1 MQRTVLKQRL
11 CAAQNVARRSP
22 GVALRGLHSLLR
34 LTAVFALLLGSCAKD
49 PVGPG
54 GPDEGTDLALYIPAP
69 ERVETYSGATIDECR
84 IENAVV
90 LAWNKTNDEITGAEV
105 VTTVMG
111 NGTQQPTLRFRKL
124 APQSGE
130 TIVVLCNLDPTTV
143 TQAEGLVGQN
153 MAAAQS
159 TLKPRSAAGSTSAD
173 MKAPLTM
180 AGDAVWNGQ
189 NVQVRMSFQCAKI
202 SVVLDP
208 SLTQTG
214 GPLAWTTVR
223 STYLDHMPA
232 TTQWTT
238 ASTPASQNEQ
248 GALSQSGAPGYD
260 PDADPMSFPA
270 LYTYEAAQPANW
282 PANWAFNYVLLRV
295 AETESGPMQYYCL
308 TYDQTEQGK
317 ITAYRPFERGKH
329 YVFRVKDIYKR
340 GYDNIDEALDN
351 PSNAVYEIGILDD
364 WSKNWEY
371 NGQYGV
377 TADRDTA
384 YVWTAAEAQPLYRFS
399 WPQPE
404 NDPDGAPATSTV
416 TLLNAARTA
425 PVATSIVQL
434 LDKDGN
440 DIPGNTFTFN
450 NQSSLEEGYM
460 LHFKTG
466 DNATAQ
472 GMWLRVKC
480 GNIERF
486 VPVGWATL
494 TVHDVTGYQ
503 LGGSFSQRVSS
514 NVVMPD
520 GTSKELPWE
529 AGFVDK
535 KGGVGIS
542 QPDWITV
549 DKTSFPDGSGDFS
562 IAFEPMPLTKTEDPY
577 NERLNGRPIV
587 GTSTEPGQDAIPSR
601 YDLSKD
607 HNQSLL
613 TRETANCYIVSAPG
627 YYCIPYAYGNS
638 LIGECVYIENENT
651 ISYNRDPKNEDGS
664 NFTTTATRLGWFLDY
679 DNRRIHSGWIQ
690 KDLTLNDTHT
700 VAVTGTDAAHS
711 NGHPTRVGVL
721 WQDNP
726 NMISRMFF
734 TKDPDCYIC
743 FDVPKNADLK
753 TPMQGNVIFAAYD
766 HLDRIIWTWH
776 IWITDYDPEEAPAV
790 QDTYSPYNPIRDCK
804 ITNAAGQEFILQGQ
818 NLGWCSG
825 DVNVY
830 EARSAI
836 VRITQASGLTREIT
850 LEQPRVEIESSGNNP
865 FYQWGRKDPIPAAVN
880 QNGSIVNKVVYDGNG
895 VVLANA
901 FQSSSVRYT
910 IGQAIQNPN
919 SFVCNENFSNWIVA
933 ANGTVHNYCNL
944 WNARLTGSSGITFRN
959 GIPEFDAAGYRSA
972 KTIYDP
978 CPRGYRVPDPDV
990 FTGTTV
996 NGGTYTQPMGGNS
1009 QFGTVYN
1016 SPFTDNS
1023 GPRSI
1028 YGWVLYANSMSG
1040 RGAYDPSGGVYYL
1053 RAGGFRHKDDLTSN
1067 SVGHVSYYWTNMPSS
1082 TTATGDRDK
1091 AYTPTFRI
1099 ERENIPT
1106 VIMPIN
1112 STVQSK
1118 SFAYGIRCIRDNVR
1132 K

>member
-84 IENAVV
+84 IDNAVV

-105 VTTVMG
+105 VATVMG

-124 APQSGE
+124 KPQNGE

-143 TQAEGLVGQN
+143 NQAEGLVGQN

-159 TLKPRSAAGSTSAD
+159 TLKPRSAAGGTSAD

-180 AGDAVWNGQ
+180 AGEAVWNGQ

-214 GPLAWTTVR
+214 GPLAWTAVR

-248 GALSQSGAPGYD
+248 GTLSQSGTPGYD

-282 PANWAFNYVLLRV
+282 PTNRAFNYVLLRV

-340 GYDNIDEALDN
+340 GYDNIEEALDN

-384 YVWTAAEAQPLYRFS
+384 YVWTTADAQPLYRFS

-404 NDPDGAPATSTV
+404 GDPDGAPATSTV
-416 TLLNAARTA
+416 TLLKADRSA
-425 PVATSIVQL
+425 PVVTSLVQL

-440 DIPGNTFTFN
+440 DIPNNTFTFN

-466 DNATAQ
+466 NNATAQ
-472 GMWLRVKC
+472 GLWLHVKC

-503 LGGSFSQRVSS
+503 IGGSFSQRVSS

-520 GTSKELPWE
+520 GTSKELAWE

-535 KGGVGIS
+535 DGVGTS

-549 DKTSFPDGSGDFS
+549 EETSFPDGSGDFS

-577 NERLNGRPIV
+577 NERLNGRALV
-587 GTSTEPGQDAIPSR
+587 GTSTEPGEYVIGKR
-601 YDLSKD
+601 YDLSRD
-607 HNQSLL
+607 HSQDLA
-613 TRETANCYIVSAPG
+613 TRETANSYIVSAPG

-638 LIGECVYIENENT
+638 LIGSCTDIPYENT
-651 ISYNRDPKNEDGS
+651 ISYNRDPKNENGS

-690 KDLTLNDTHT
+690 KDLKDNDTHQ
-700 VAVTGTDAAHS
+700 VALTGTDPARS

-734 TKDPDCYIC
+734 ATDPDCYIC
-743 FDVPKNADLK
+743 FDVPKNTDLK
-753 TPMQGNVIFAAYD
+753 TPMQGNVVFAAYD
-766 HLDRIIWTWH
+766 HNDKIIWTWH
-776 IWITDYDPEEAPAV
+776 VWITDYDPEEAPAV
-790 QDTYSPYNPIRDCK
+790 QDTYSPYDPIRDCK

-825 DVNVY
+825 DVDVY
-830 EARSAI
+830 EGRSAI

-880 QNGSIVNKVVYDGNG
+880 QNGGIKNKTVYDGNNNE
-895 VVLANA
+895 LSNA
-901 FQSSSVRYT
+901 FQTSSARYT

-919 SFVCNENFSNWIVA
+919 SFVCGAISNWIVA
-933 ANGTVHNYCNL
+933 ANGTAQNYCNL
-944 WNARLTGSSGITFRN
+944 WNARLTSSSGSAIGADYKF
-959 GIPEFDAAGYRSA
+959 A

-990 FTGTTV
+990 FTGMTV
-996 NGGTYTQPMGGNS
+996 DGGTYTQPLGNNS
-1009 QFGTVYN
+1009 YFGTVYN

-1028 YGWVLYANSMSG
+1028 YGWVFYANPMSE

-1053 RAGGFRHKDDLTSN
+1053 RAGGHRQN
-1067 SVGHVSYYWTNMPSS
+1067 STLVPDAVGRVSYYWTCMPGS
-1082 TTATGDRDK
+1082 TSASGQQDK
-1091 AYTPTFRI
+1091 AYTPTLRI
-1099 ERENIPT
+1099 DNGSIATT
-1106 VIMPIN
+1106 VMPVN
-1112 STVQSK
+1112 ATAQSK
-1118 SFAYGIRCIRDNVR
+1118 TFGYAIRCIRDNVR

>member
-11 CAAQNVARRSP
+11 CAAQDVARRSP
-22 GVALRGLHSLLR
+22 GVALRGLHSLLC

-90 LAWNKTNDEITGAEV
+90 LAWNRTNDEITGAEV
-105 VTTVMG
+105 VATVMG

-124 APQSGE
+124 TPQNGE

-159 TLKPRSAAGSTSAD
+159 TLKPRSAAGGTSAD

-189 NVQVRMSFQCAKI
+189 NVQVRMTFQCAKI

-214 GPLAWTTVR
+214 GPLEWTTVR
-223 STYLDHMPA
+223 TICLDHMPA

-238 ASTPASQNEQ
+238 ASTPASQNGQ
-248 GALSQSGAPGYD
+248 GALSQSGTPGYD

-270 LYTYEAAQPANW
+270 LYTYEAAQPADW
-282 PANWAFNYVLLRV
+282 PANRAFNYVLLRV

-340 GYDNIDEALDN
+340 GYDNIEEALDN

-416 TLLNAARTA
+416 TLLNADRTA

-440 DIPGNTFTFN
+440 NIPNNTFTFN
-450 NQSSLEEGYM
+450 GQTSPEEGYQFS
-460 LHFKTG
+460 FKTG

-494 TVHDVTGYQ
+494 TVRDVSGYQ

-535 KGGVGIS
+535 DGVGTS
-542 QPDWITV
+542 QPNWITV

-562 IAFEPMPLTKTEDPY
+562 IAFDPMPLTKTEDPY
-577 NERLNGRPIV
+577 NERLNGRDLV
-587 GTSTEPGQDAIPSR
+587 GTSTEPNQDSSPR
-601 YDLSKD
+601 YDLSRD
-607 HNQSLL
+607 HSQGLDS
-613 TRETANCYIVSAPG
+613 RETANCYIVSAPG
-627 YYCIPYAYGNS
+627 YYRIPYAYGNS
-638 LIGECVYIENENT
+638 LIGPCIDITDENT
-651 ISYNRDPKNEDGS
+651 TSYNRG
-664 NFTTTATRLGWFLDY
+664 TTTTTTTWLSWFLDY

-690 KDLTLNDTHT
+690 KDLQYNTTHQ
-700 VAVTGTDAAHS
+700 VALTGTDAAHS
-711 NGHPTRVGVL
+711 NGYPSDVRVL

-734 TKDPDCYIC
+734 TDKPDCYIC
-743 FDVPKNADLK
+743 FDVPKNTDLK
-753 TPMQGNVIFAAYD
+753 TPMQGNVVFAAYD
-766 HLDRIIWTWH
+766 HNDKIIWTWH

-790 QDTYSPYNPIRDCK
+790 QDTYSPYDPIRDCK
-804 ITNAAGQEFILQGQ
+804 ITNVAGQEFILQGQ

-825 DVNVY
+825 DVDVY
-830 EARSAI
+830 EGRKAI
-836 VRITQASGLTREIT
+836 VRITQASGLTRDIT

-865 FYQWGRKDPIPAAVN
+865 FYQWGRKDLIPAAMN
-880 QNGSIVNKVVYDGNG
+880 QNGSIVNKTVYDGNNNKLDN
-895 VVLANA
+895 V
-901 FQSSSVRYT
+901 FQTSSTRYT

-919 SFVCNENFSNWIVA
+919 TFVCNGNFSNWIVA
-933 ANGTVHNYCNL
+933 ASDGAVVNYCNL
-944 WNARLTGSSGITFRN
+944 WNAQLTSSSGITFSN
-959 GIPEFDAAGYRSA
+959 GIPVFGTGYRSA
-972 KTIYDP
+972 KTVYDP

-996 NGGTYTQPMGGNS
+996 NGGTYTQSLGGNS

-1028 YGWVLYANSMSG
+1028 YGWVFYANPMS
-1040 RGAYDPSGGVYYL
+1040 RSGAYDPSGGVYYL
-1053 RAGGFRHKDDLTSN
+1053 RAGGFRHKDDLIPN
-1067 SVGHVSYYWTNMPSS
+1067 AVGYVSYYWTNMPSS

-1091 AYTPTFRI
+1091 AYTPTLRI
-1099 ERENIPT
+1099 EREDIPT
-1106 VIMPIN
+1106 VVMPIN

>member
-90 LAWNKTNDEITGAEV
+90 LAWNKTDDRITGAEV
-105 VTTVMG
+105 VATVMG
-111 NGTQQPTLRFRKL
+111 NGTQQPTLRLRQL
-124 APQSGE
+124 TPQNGE

-143 TQAEGLVGQN
+143 TQAERLVGQN

-159 TLKPRSAAGSTSAD
+159 TLKPRSAADGTSAD

-214 GPLAWTTVR
+214 GPLEWTAVR

-238 ASTPASQNEQ
+238 ASTPASQNEH
-248 GALSQSGAPGYD
+248 GALFQSGAPGYD

-282 PANWAFNYVLLRV
+282 PTNRAFNYVLLRV

-425 PVATSIVQL
+425 PVATELVQL

-440 DIPGNTFTFN
+440 NIPNNTFTFN
-450 NQSSLEEGYM
+450 GQTSPEEGYQFS
-460 LHFKTG
+460 FKTG
-466 DNATAQ
+466 DKATAQ

-494 TVHDVTGYQ
+494 TVHDVSGYQ
-503 LGGSFSQRVSS
+503 QGGSFSQRVSS

-529 AGFVDK
+529 AGFVDTT
-535 KGGVGIS
+535 GVGTS
-542 QPDWITV
+542 QPNWITV

-562 IAFEPMPLTKTEDPY
+562 IAFDPMPLTKTEDPY

-587 GTSTEPGQDAIPSR
+587 GTSTEPNQDSSPR
-601 YDLSKD
+601 YDLSRD
-607 HNQSLL
+607 HSQGLE

-627 YYCIPYAYGNS
+627 YYRIPYAYGNS
-638 LIGECVYIENENT
+638 LIGPCTSIETENT
-651 ISYNRDPKNEDGS
+651 TSYNRN
-664 NFTTTATRLGWFLDY
+664 TTTTTTWLSWFLDY

-690 KDLTLNDTHT
+690 KDLQYNDTHQ
-700 VAVTGTDAAHS
+700 VAVTGTDAARS
-711 NGHPTRVGVL
+711 NGYPTRVDVL

-734 TKDPDCYIC
+734 KEHPDCYIC
-743 FDVPKNADLK
+743 FDVPKNTDLK
-753 TPMQGNVIFAAYD
+753 TPMQGNVVFAAYD
-766 HLDRIIWTWH
+766 HNDKIIWTWH
-776 IWITDYDPEEAPAV
+776 VWITDYDPEEAPAV
-790 QDTYSPYNPIRDCK
+790 QDTYSPYDPIRDCK
-804 ITNAAGQEFILQGQ
+804 ITNATGQEFILQGQ

-830 EARSAI
+830 EGRSAI
-836 VRITQASGLTREIT
+836 VRITQASGLTRDIT

-880 QNGSIVNKVVYDGNG
+880 QNGSIVNKTLYDKDGAP
-895 VVLANA
+895 LATP
-901 FQSSSVRYT
+901 FQTSSTLYT

-919 SFVCNENFSNWIVA
+919 SFVCGGSISNWIA
-933 ANGTVHNYCNL
+933 AASDGAAVNYCNL
-944 WNARLTGSSGITFRN
+944 WNAQLTGSSGYTI
-959 GIPEFDAAGYRSA
+959 GDGYKFA

-978 CPRGYRVPDPDV
+978 CPRGYRIPDPDV
-990 FTGTTV
+990 FTGMTY
-996 NGGTYTQPMGGNS
+996 NGRTYTQPLGSNS
-1009 QFGTVYN
+1009 YFGDIYN

-1023 GPRSI
+1023 GLRSI
-1028 YGWVLYANSMSG
+1028 YGWVFYANPMSG

-1053 RAGGFRHKDDLTSN
+1053 RAGGFRHKDDLASEA
-1067 SVGHVSYYWTNMPSS
+1067 VGRVSYYWTNMPSS
-1082 TTATGDRDK
+1082 TTATGNRDK
-1091 AYTPTFRI
+1091 AYTPTLRI
-1099 ERENIPT
+1099 DNGTIATT
-1106 VIMPIN
+1106 VMPLN
-1112 STVQSK
+1112 VTAQSK
-1118 SFAYGIRCIRDNVR
+1118 AFGYGIRCIRDNVR

>member
-11 CAAQNVARRSP
+11 CAAQDVARRSP
-22 GVALRGLHSLLR
+22 GVALRGLHSLLC

-90 LAWNKTNDEITGAEV
+90 LAWNRTNDEITGAEV
-105 VTTVMG
+105 VATVMG

-124 APQSGE
+124 TPQNGE

-159 TLKPRSAAGSTSAD
+159 TLKPRSAAGGTSAD

-189 NVQVRMSFQCAKI
+189 NVQVRMTFQCAKI

-214 GPLAWTTVR
+214 GPLEWTTVR
-223 STYLDHMPA
+223 TICLDHMPA

-238 ASTPASQNEQ
+238 ASTPASQNGQ
-248 GALSQSGAPGYD
+248 GALSQSGTPGYD

-270 LYTYEAAQPANW
+270 LYTYEAAQPADW
-282 PANWAFNYVLLRV
+282 PANRAFNYVLLRV

-340 GYDNIDEALDN
+340 GYDNIEEALDN

-416 TLLNAARTA
+416 TLLNADRTA

-440 DIPGNTFTFN
+440 NIPNNTFTFN
-450 NQSSLEEGYM
+450 GQTSPEEGYQFS
-460 LHFKTG
+460 FKTG

-494 TVHDVTGYQ
+494 TVRDVSGYQ

-535 KGGVGIS
+535 DGVGTS
-542 QPDWITV
+542 QPNWITV

-562 IAFEPMPLTKTEDPY
+562 IAFDPMPLTKTEDPY
-577 NERLNGRPIV
+577 NERLNGRDLV
-587 GTSTEPGQDAIPSR
+587 GTSTEPNQDSSPR
-601 YDLSKD
+601 YDLSRD
-607 HNQSLL
+607 HSQGLDS
-613 TRETANCYIVSAPG
+613 RETANCYIVSAPG
-627 YYCIPYAYGNS
+627 YYRIPYAYGNS
-638 LIGECVYIENENT
+638 LIGPCIDITDENT
-651 ISYNRDPKNEDGS
+651 TSYNRG
-664 NFTTTATRLGWFLDY
+664 TTTTTTTTTWLSWFLDY

-690 KDLTLNDTHT
+690 KDLQYNTTHQ
-700 VAVTGTDAAHS
+700 VALTGTDAAHS
-711 NGHPTRVGVL
+711 NGYPSDVRVL

-734 TKDPDCYIC
+734 TDKPDCYIC
-743 FDVPKNADLK
+743 FDVPKNTDLK
-753 TPMQGNVIFAAYD
+753 TPMQGNVVFAAYD
-766 HLDRIIWTWH
+766 HNDKIIWTWH

-790 QDTYSPYNPIRDCK
+790 QDTYSPYDPIRDCK
-804 ITNAAGQEFILQGQ
+804 ITNVAGQEFILQGQ

-825 DVNVY
+825 DVDVY
-830 EARSAI
+830 EGRKAI
-836 VRITQASGLTREIT
+836 VRITQASGLTRDIT

-865 FYQWGRKDPIPAAVN
+865 FYQWGRKDLIPAAMN
-880 QNGSIVNKVVYDGNG
+880 QNGSIVNKTVYDGNNNKLDN
-895 VVLANA
+895 V
-901 FQSSSVRYT
+901 FQTSSTRYT

-919 SFVCNENFSNWIVA
+919 TFVCNGNFSNWIVA
-933 ANGTVHNYCNL
+933 ASDGAVVNYCNL
-944 WNARLTGSSGITFRN
+944 WNAQLTSSSGITFSN
-959 GIPEFDAAGYRSA
+959 GIPVFGTGYRSA
-972 KTIYDP
+972 KTVYDP

-996 NGGTYTQPMGGNS
+996 NGGTYTQSLGGNS

-1028 YGWVLYANSMSG
+1028 YGWVFYANPMS
-1040 RGAYDPSGGVYYL
+1040 RSGAYDPSGGVYYL
-1053 RAGGFRHKDDLTSN
+1053 RAGGFRHKDDLIPN
-1067 SVGHVSYYWTNMPSS
+1067 AVGYVSYYWTNMPSS

-1091 AYTPTFRI
+1091 AYTPTLRI
-1099 ERENIPT
+1099 EREDIPT
-1106 VIMPIN
+1106 VVMPIN

>member
-90 LAWNKTNDEITGAEV
+90 LAWNKTDDRITGAEV
-105 VTTVMG
+105 VATVMG

-124 APQSGE
+124 TPQNGE

-143 TQAEGLVGQN
+143 NQAEGLVGQN

-159 TLKPRSAAGSTSAD
+159 TLKPRSAAGGTSAD

-189 NVQVRMSFQCAKI
+189 NIQVRMSFQCAKI

-208 SLTQTG
+208 SLTQTD
-214 GPLAWTTVR
+214 GPLAWTAAR
-223 STYLDHMPA
+223 SIYLDHMPA

-282 PANWAFNYVLLRV
+282 PTNRAFNYVLLRV

-308 TYDQTEQGK
+308 TFDDTNQGTIAK
-317 ITAYRPFERGKH
+317 RNAFERGKH

-340 GYDNIDEALDN
+340 GYDNIEEALDN

-416 TLLNAARTA
+416 TLLTADRSA
-425 PVATSIVQL
+425 PVATELVQL

-535 KGGVGIS
+535 DGVGTS
-542 QPDWITV
+542 QPNWITV
-549 DKTSFPDGSGDFS
+549 EETSFPDGSGDFS
-562 IAFEPMPLTKTEDPY
+562 IAFDPMPLTKTEDPY
-577 NERLNGRPIV
+577 NERLNGRDLV
-587 GTSTEPGQDAIPSR
+587 GTSTEPNQDSSPR
-601 YDLSKD
+601 YDLSRD
-607 HNQSLL
+607 HSQGLE

-627 YYCIPYAYGNS
+627 YYRIPYAYGNS
-638 LIGECVYIENENT
+638 LIGECVGITDENT
-651 ISYNRDPKNEDGS
+651 TSYNRN
-664 NFTTTATRLGWFLDY
+664 TTTTTTTTTWLSWFLDY

-690 KDLTLNDTHT
+690 KDLQYNDTHQ

-711 NGHPTRVGVL
+711 DGYPTRVDVL

-734 TKDPDCYIC
+734 TEHPDCYIC
-743 FDVPKNADLK
+743 FDVPKNTDLK
-753 TPMQGNVIFAAYD
+753 TPMQGNVVFAAYD
-766 HLDRIIWTWH
+766 HNDKIIWTWH
-776 IWITDYDPEEAPAV
+776 VWITDYDPEEAPAV
-790 QDTYSPYNPIRDCK
+790 QDTYSPYDPIRDCK

-825 DVNVY
+825 DVDVY
-830 EARSAI
+830 EGRSAI
-836 VRITQASGLTREIT
+836 VRITQASGLTRDIT

-880 QNGSIVNKVVYDGNG
+880 QNGSIVNKTIYNKDGAP
-895 VVLANA
+895 LATP
-901 FQSSSVRYT
+901 FRTSSTLYT

-919 SFVCNENFSNWIVA
+919 SFVCGGSISNWIA
-933 ANGTVHNYCNL
+933 AASDGAAVNYCNL
-944 WNARLTGSSGITFRN
+944 WNAQLTGSSGYTI
-959 GIPEFDAAGYRSA
+959 GDGYKFA

-978 CPRGYRVPDPDV
+978 CPRGYRIPDPDV
-990 FTGTTV
+990 FTGMTYD
-996 NGGTYTQPMGGNS
+996 GRTYTQPLGSNS
-1009 QFGTVYN
+1009 YFGDIYN
-1016 SPFTDNS
+1016 SPFTDNF
-1023 GPRSI
+1023 GLRSV
-1028 YGWVLYANSMSG
+1028 YGWVFYANPMSG

-1053 RAGGFRHKDDLTSN
+1053 RAGGFRHKDDLASEA
-1067 SVGHVSYYWTNMPSS
+1067 VGRVSYYWTNMPSS
-1082 TTATGDRDK
+1082 TTATGNRDK
-1091 AYTPTFRI
+1091 AYTPTLRI
-1099 ERENIPT
+1099 DNGTIATT
-1106 VIMPIN
+1106 VMPLN
-1112 STVQSK
+1112 VTAQSK
-1118 SFAYGIRCIRDNVR
+1118 AFGYGIRCIRDNVR

>member
-90 LAWNKTNDEITGAEV
+90 LAWNKTDDRITGAEV
-105 VTTVMG
+105 VATVMG
-111 NGTQQPTLRFRKL
+111 NGTQQPTLRLRQL
-124 APQSGE
+124 TPQNGE
-130 TIVVLCNLDPTTV
+130 TIVVLCNLDPTNLEDAV
-143 TQAEGLVGQN
+143 QACIGN
-153 MAAAQS
+153 PMATAQS
-159 TLKPRSAAGSTSAD
+159 RLKPRSAAAAAGGTAAD
-173 MKAPLTM
+173 MQAPLTM
-180 AGDAVWNGQ
+180 AGEGVWDDGSA
-189 NVQVRMSFQCAKI
+189 QVRMTFQCAKI

-223 STYLDHMPA
+223 TTYLDHMPA

-248 GALSQSGAPGYD
+248 GALSQSGTPGYD

-282 PANWAFNYVLLRV
+282 PANRAFNYVLLRV

-308 TYDQTEQGK
+308 TFDDTNQGTIAK
-317 ITAYRPFERGKH
+317 RNAFERGKH

-340 GYDNIDEALDN
+340 GYDNIEEALDN

-416 TLLNAARTA
+416 TLLNADRTA

-440 DIPGNTFTFN
+440 NIPNNTFTFN
-450 NQSSLEEGYM
+450 GQTSPEEGYQFS
-460 LHFKTG
+460 FKTG

-529 AGFVDK
+529 AEFVDTT
-535 KGGVGIS
+535 GVGTS
-542 QPDWITV
+542 QPNWITV

-562 IAFEPMPLTKTEDPY
+562 IAFDPMPLTKTEDPY

-587 GTSTEPGQDAIPSR
+587 GAYTGPGEDSSPR
-601 YDLSKD
+601 YDLSKGSD
-607 HNQSLL
+607 QTLA

-627 YYCIPYAYGNS
+627 YYRIPYAYGNS
-638 LIGECVYIENENT
+638 LIGPCINITDENT
-651 ISYNRDPKNEDGS
+651 TSYNRG
-664 NFTTTATRLGWFLDY
+664 TTTTTTWLSWFLDY
-679 DNRRIHSGWIQ
+679 DNRRLHSGWIQ
-690 KDLTLNDTHT
+690 KDLQYNETHQ
-700 VAVTGTDAAHS
+700 VALTGTDAAHS

-726 NMISRMFF
+726 NMISNMCF
-734 TKDPDCYIC
+734 TDKPDCYIC
-743 FDVPKNADLK
+743 FDVPKNTDLK
-753 TPMQGNVIFAAYD
+753 TPMQGNVVFAAYD
-766 HLDRIIWTWH
+766 HNDKIIWTWH

-790 QDTYSPYNPIRDCK
+790 QDTYSPYDPIRDCK
-804 ITNAAGQEFILQGQ
+804 ITNATGQEFILQGQ

-825 DVNVY
+825 DVDVY
-830 EARSAI
+830 EGRKAI
-836 VRITQASGLTREIT
+836 VRITQASGLTRDIT

-880 QNGSIVNKVVYDGNG
+880 QNGGIVNKALYDRDGAR
-895 VVLANA
+895 LETP
-901 FQSSSVRYT
+901 FQTSPTRYT
-910 IGQAIQNPN
+910 IGQTIQNPN
-919 SFVCNENFSNWIVA
+919 TFVCSGNFSNWIVA

-944 WNARLTGSSGITFRN
+944 WNARLTSSSSSAIGA
-959 GIPEFDAAGYRSA
+959 DYRFA

-990 FTGTTV
+990 FTAMTYD
-996 NGGTYTQPMGGNS
+996 GGTYSQPLGDNS
-1009 QFGTVYN
+1009 YFGTVYN
-1016 SPFTDNS
+1016 SPFTDIS

-1028 YGWVLYANSMSG
+1028 YGWVFYANSMSG

-1053 RAGGFRHKDDLTSN
+1053 RAGGHRQN
-1067 SVGHVSYYWTNMPSS
+1067 SSLVPDAVGHVSYYWTNKPN
-1082 TTATGDRDK
+1082 GDK
-1091 AYTPTFRI
+1091 AYTPTLRI
-1099 ERENIPT
+1099 ERSNQQTT
-1106 VIMPIN
+1106 VMPIN
-1112 STVQSK
+1112 ANAQSK
-1118 SFAYGIRCIRDNVR
+1118 NFGYAIRCIRDNVR

>member
-11 CAAQNVARRSP
+11 CAAQDVARRSP
-22 GVALRGLHSLLR
+22 GVALRGLHSLLC

-90 LAWNKTNDEITGAEV
+90 LAWNRTNDEITGAEV
-105 VTTVMG
+105 VATVMG

-124 APQSGE
+124 TPQNGE

-159 TLKPRSAAGSTSAD
+159 TLKPRSAAGGTSAD

-189 NVQVRMSFQCAKI
+189 NVQVRMTFQCAKI

-214 GPLAWTTVR
+214 GPLEWTTVR
-223 STYLDHMPA
+223 TTCLDHMPA

-238 ASTPASQNEQ
+238 ASTPASQNGQ
-248 GALSQSGAPGYD
+248 GALSQSGTPGYD

-270 LYTYEAAQPANW
+270 LYTYEAAQPADW
-282 PANWAFNYVLLRV
+282 PANRAFNYVLLRV

-340 GYDNIDEALDN
+340 GYDNIEEALDN

-384 YVWTAAEAQPLYRFS
+384 YVWTAAEAQPLYCFS

-416 TLLNAARTA
+416 TLLNADRTA

-440 DIPGNTFTFN
+440 NIPNNTFTFN
-450 NQSSLEEGYM
+450 GQTSPEEGYQFS
-460 LHFKTG
+460 FKTG

-494 TVHDVTGYQ
+494 TVRDVSGYQ

-535 KGGVGIS
+535 DGVGTS
-542 QPDWITV
+542 QPNWITV

-562 IAFEPMPLTKTEDPY
+562 IAFDPMPLTKTEDPY
-577 NERLNGRPIV
+577 NERLNGRDLV
-587 GTSTEPGQDAIPSR
+587 GTSTEPNQDSSPR
-601 YDLSKD
+601 YDLSRD
-607 HNQSLL
+607 HSQGLDS
-613 TRETANCYIVSAPG
+613 RETANCYIVSAPG
-627 YYCIPYAYGNS
+627 YYRIPYAYGNS
-638 LIGECVYIENENT
+638 LIGPCIDITDENT
-651 ISYNRDPKNEDGS
+651 TSYNRN
-664 NFTTTATRLGWFLDY
+664 TTTTTTWLSWFLDY

-690 KDLTLNDTHT
+690 KDLQYNDTHQ

-711 NGHPTRVGVL
+711 NGYPTRVDVL

-734 TKDPDCYIC
+734 TDKPDCYIC
-743 FDVPKNADLK
+743 FDVPKNTDLK
-753 TPMQGNVIFAAYD
+753 TPMQGNVVFAAYD
-766 HLDRIIWTWH
+766 HNDKIIWTWH
-776 IWITDYDPEEAPAV
+776 VWITDYDPEEAPAV
-790 QDTYSPYNPIRDCK
+790 QDTYSPYDPIRDCK
-804 ITNAAGQEFILQGQ
+804 ITNTAGQEFILQGQ

-825 DVNVY
+825 DVDVY
-830 EARSAI
+830 EGRSAI
-836 VRITQASGLTREIT
+836 VRITQASGLTRDIT

-880 QNGSIVNKVVYDGNG
+880 QNGRVVNKTVYDKDG
-895 VVLANA
+895 APFA
-901 FQSSSVRYT
+901 TPFQTSSTLYT

-919 SFVCNENFSNWIVA
+919 SFVCGGSISNWIA
-933 ANGTVHNYCNL
+933 AASGGAAVNYCNL
-944 WNARLTGSSGITFRN
+944 WNAQLTGSSGYTI
-959 GIPEFDAAGYRSA
+959 GDGYKFA

-978 CPRGYRVPDPDV
+978 CPRGYRIPDPDV
-990 FTGTTV
+990 FTGMTYD
-996 NGGTYTQPMGGNS
+996 GRTYTQPLGSNS
-1009 QFGTVYN
+1009 YFGDIYN

-1023 GPRSI
+1023 GLRSI
-1028 YGWVLYANSMSG
+1028 YGWVFYANPMSG

-1053 RAGGFRHKDDLTSN
+1053 RAGGFRHKDDLESEA
-1067 SVGHVSYYWTNMPSS
+1067 VGRVSYYWTNMPSS
-1082 TTATGDRDK
+1082 TTATGNRDK
-1091 AYTPTFRI
+1091 AYTPTLRI
-1099 ERENIPT
+1099 DNGTIATT
-1106 VIMPIN
+1106 VMPLN
-1112 STVQSK
+1112 VTAQSK
-1118 SFAYGIRCIRDNVR
+1118 AFGYGIRCIRDNVR

>member
-22 GVALRGLHSLLR
+22 GAALRGLHSLLR

-90 LAWNKTNDEITGAEV
+90 LAWNKTDDRITGAEV
-105 VTTVMG
+105 VATVMG

-143 TQAEGLVGQN
+143 NQAEGLVGQN
-153 MAAAQS
+153 MAAAQN
-159 TLKPRSAAGSTSAD
+159 TLKPRSAAGGTSAD

-223 STYLDHMPA
+223 TTYLDHMPA

-248 GALSQSGAPGYD
+248 GALSQSGTPGYD

-282 PANWAFNYVLLRV
+282 PTNRAFNYVLLRV

-308 TYDQTEQGK
+308 TFDDTNQGTIAK
-317 ITAYRPFERGKH
+317 RNAFERGKH

-340 GYDNIDEALDN
+340 GYDNIEEALDN

-466 DNATAQ
+466 NNATAQ

-535 KGGVGIS
+535 DGVGTS
-542 QPDWITV
+542 QPNWITV
-549 DKTSFPDGSGDFS
+549 EKTSSGDFS
-562 IAFEPMPLTKTEDPY
+562 IAFDPMPLTKTEDPY

-587 GTSTEPGQDAIPSR
+587 GAYTGPGEDSSPR
-601 YDLSKD
+601 YDLSKGSD
-607 HNQSLL
+607 QTLA

-627 YYCIPYAYGNS
+627 YYRIPYAYGNS
-638 LIGECVYIENENT
+638 LIGPCIDITDENT
-651 ISYNRDPKNEDGS
+651 TSYNRG
-664 NFTTTATRLGWFLDY
+664 TTTTTTTTWLSWFLDY

-690 KDLTLNDTHT
+690 KDLQYNETHQ
-700 VAVTGTDAAHS
+700 VAVTGTDAARS
-711 NGHPTRVGVL
+711 NGYPTRVGIL

-726 NMISRMFF
+726 NMISDMCF
-734 TKDPDCYIC
+734 TDKPDCYIC
-743 FDVPKNADLK
+743 FDVPKNTDLK
-753 TPMQGNVIFAAYD
+753 TPMQGNVVFAAYD

-776 IWITDYDPEEAPAV
+776 IWITDYDPEKAPAV
-790 QDTYSPYNPIRDCK
+790 QDTYSPYAPVSDCK
-804 ITNAAGQEFILQGQ
+804 ITNAAGKEFILQGQ

-825 DVNVY
+825 DVDVY
-830 EARSAI
+830 EGRSAI
-836 VRITQASGLTREIT
+836 VRITQASGRTRDIT

-865 FYQWGRKDPIPAAVN
+865 FYQWGRKDPIPAAMN
-880 QNGSIVNKVVYDGNG
+880 QNGEIVNKTVYDGNNNK
-895 VVLANA
+895 LNNA
-901 FQSSSVRYT
+901 FQTSSARYT
-910 IGQAIQNPN
+910 IGQAMQNTN
-919 SFVCNENFSNWIVA
+919 SFVCGGSISNWIA
-933 ANGTVHNYCNL
+933 AASDGAAVNYCNL
-944 WNARLTGSSGITFRN
+944 WNAQLTGSSGITFKD
-959 GIPEFDAAGYRSA
+959 GLPQFDAGYRSA
-972 KTIYDP
+972 KTVYDP

-990 FTGTTV
+990 FTGMTV
-996 NGGTYTQPMGGNS
+996 DGGTYTQSMGGNS

-1023 GPRSI
+1023 GLRSV
-1028 YGWVLYANSMSG
+1028 YGWVFYANLMSG

-1053 RAGGFRHKDDLTSN
+1053 RAGGFRHKDNLESEA
-1067 SVGHVSYYWTNMPSS
+1067 VGRVSYYWTNMPSS
-1082 TTATGDRDK
+1082 TTAAGNRDK
-1091 AYTPTFRI
+1091 AYTPTLRI
-1099 ERENIPT
+1099 DNGTIATT
-1106 VIMPIN
+1106 VMPLN
-1112 STVQSK
+1112 ATAQSK
-1118 SFAYGIRCIRDNVR
+1118 AFGYGIRCIRDNVR

>member
-22 GVALRGLHSLLR
+22 GVALRGLHSLLC

-90 LAWNKTNDEITGAEV
+90 LAWNKTDDRITGAEV
-105 VTTVMG
+105 VATVMG
-111 NGTQQPTLRFRKL
+111 NGTQQPTLRLRQL
-124 APQSGE
+124 TPQNGE

-143 TQAEGLVGQN
+143 TQAERLVGQN

-159 TLKPRSAAGSTSAD
+159 TLKPRSAADGTSAD

-214 GPLAWTTVR
+214 GPLEWTAVR

-282 PANWAFNYVLLRV
+282 PTNRAFNYVLLRV

-425 PVATSIVQL
+425 PVATELVQL

-535 KGGVGIS
+535 DGVGTS

-549 DKTSFPDGSGDFS
+549 EETSFPDGSGDFS

-577 NERLNGRPIV
+577 NERLNGRPLV
-587 GTSTEPGQDAIPSR
+587 GTSTEPNQDSSPR
-601 YDLSKD
+601 YDLSRD
-607 HNQSLL
+607 HSQGLE

-627 YYCIPYAYGNS
+627 YYRIPYAYGNS
-638 LIGECVYIENENT
+638 LIGECVDITDENT
-651 ISYNRDPKNEDGS
+651 TSYNRN
-664 NFTTTATRLGWFLDY
+664 TTTTTTTTTWLSWFLDY

-690 KDLTLNDTHT
+690 KDLQYNTTHQ
-700 VAVTGTDAAHS
+700 VALTGTDAAYS
-711 NGHPTRVGVL
+711 NGYPSDVRVL

-734 TKDPDCYIC
+734 TDNPDCYIC
-743 FDVPKNADLK
+743 FDVPKNTDLK
-753 TPMQGNVIFAAYD
+753 TPMQGNVVFAAYD
-766 HLDRIIWTWH
+766 HNDKIIWTWH
-776 IWITDYDPEEAPAV
+776 VWITDYDPEEAPAV
-790 QDTYSPYNPIRDCK
+790 QDTYSPYDPIRDCK
-804 ITNAAGQEFILQGQ
+804 ITNVARQEFILQGQ

-825 DVNVY
+825 DVDVY
-830 EARSAI
+830 EGRKAI
-836 VRITQASGLTREIT
+836 VRITQASGLTRDIT

-880 QNGSIVNKVVYDGNG
+880 QNGSIVNKTLYDKDGAP
-895 VVLANA
+895 LATP
-901 FQSSSVRYT
+901 FRTSSSRYT

-919 SFVCNENFSNWIVA
+919 SFVCGGSISNWIA
-933 ANGTVHNYCNL
+933 AASGGAAVNYCNL
-944 WNARLTGSSGITFRN
+944 WNAQLTGSSGYTI
-959 GIPEFDAAGYRSA
+959 GDGYKFA

-978 CPRGYRVPDPDV
+978 CPRGYRIPDPDV
-990 FTGTTV
+990 FTGMTYD
-996 NGGTYTQPMGGNS
+996 GRTYTQPLGNNS
-1009 QFGTVYN
+1009 YFGDIYN

-1023 GPRSI
+1023 GLRSI
-1028 YGWVLYANSMSG
+1028 YGWVFYANPMSG
-1040 RGAYDPSGGVYYL
+1040 RGAYDPSGGVYFL
-1053 RAGGFRHKDDLTSN
+1053 RAGGFRHKDNLESEA
-1067 SVGHVSYYWTNMPSS
+1067 VGRVSYYWTNMPSS
-1082 TTATGDRDK
+1082 TTATGNRDK
-1091 AYTPTFRI
+1091 AYTPTLRI
-1099 ERENIPT
+1099 DNGTIATT
-1106 VIMPIN
+1106 VMPLN
-1112 STVQSK
+1112 VAAQSK
-1118 SFAYGIRCIRDNVR
+1118 AFGYGIRCIRDNVR

>member
-22 GVALRGLHSLLR
+22 GAALRGLHSLLR

-90 LAWNKTNDEITGAEV
+90 LAWNKTDDRITGAEV
-105 VTTVMG
+105 VATVMG

-143 TQAEGLVGQN
+143 NQAEGLVGQN
-153 MAAAQS
+153 MAAAQN
-159 TLKPRSAAGSTSAD
+159 TLKPRSAAGGTSAD

-223 STYLDHMPA
+223 TTYLDHMPA

-248 GALSQSGAPGYD
+248 GALSQSGTPGYD

-282 PANWAFNYVLLRV
+282 PTNRAFNYVLLRV

-308 TYDQTEQGK
+308 TFDDTNQGTIAK
-317 ITAYRPFERGKH
+317 RNAFERGKH

-340 GYDNIDEALDN
+340 GYDNIEEALDN

-425 PVATSIVQL
+425 PVATELVQL

-440 DIPGNTFTFN
+440 NIPNNTFTFN
-450 NQSSLEEGYM
+450 GQTSPEEGYQFS
-460 LHFKTG
+460 FKTG
-466 DNATAQ
+466 DKATAQ

-494 TVHDVTGYQ
+494 TVHDVSGYQ

-535 KGGVGIS
+535 DGVGTS
-542 QPDWITV
+542 QPNWITV

-562 IAFEPMPLTKTEDPY
+562 IAFDPMPLTKTEDPY
-577 NERLNGRPIV
+577 NERLNGRDLV
-587 GTSTEPGQDAIPSR
+587 GTSTEPNQDSSPR
-601 YDLSKD
+601 YDLSRD
-607 HNQSLL
+607 HSQGLD

-627 YYCIPYAYGNS
+627 YYRIPYAYGNS
-638 LIGECVYIENENT
+638 LIGECVDITDENT
-651 ISYNRDPKNEDGS
+651 TSYNRN
-664 NFTTTATRLGWFLDY
+664 TTTTTTTTTWLSWFLDY

-690 KDLTLNDTHT
+690 KDLQYNDTHQ

-711 NGHPTRVGVL
+711 NGHPTRVDVL

-734 TKDPDCYIC
+734 TEHPDCYIC
-743 FDVPKNADLK
+743 FDVPKNTNLK
-753 TPMQGNVIFAAYD
+753 TPMQGNVVFAAYD
-766 HLDRIIWTWH
+766 HNDKIIWTWH
-776 IWITDYDPEEAPAV
+776 VWITDYDPEEAPAV
-790 QDTYSPYNPIRDCK
+790 QDTYSPYDPIKDCK
-804 ITNAAGQEFILQGQ
+804 ITNATGQEFILQGQ

-830 EARSAI
+830 EGRSAI
-836 VRITQASGLTREIT
+836 VRITQASGLTRDIT
-850 LEQPRVEIESSGNNP
+850 LEQPRIEIESSGNNP

-880 QNGSIVNKVVYDGNG
+880 QIGSIVNKTVYNKDGAP
-895 VVLANA
+895 LATP
-901 FQSSSVRYT
+901 FRTSSTLYT

-919 SFVCNENFSNWIVA
+919 SFVCGGSISNWIA
-933 ANGTVHNYCNL
+933 AASDGAAVNYCNL
-944 WNARLTGSSGITFRN
+944 WNAQLTGSSGYTI
-959 GIPEFDAAGYRSA
+959 GDGYKFA
-972 KTIYDP
+972 KTVYDP
-978 CPRGYRVPDPDV
+978 CPRGYRIPDPDV
-990 FTGTTV
+990 FTGMTYD
-996 NGGTYTQPMGGNS
+996 GRTYTQPLGSNS
-1009 QFGTVYN
+1009 YFGDIYN

-1023 GPRSI
+1023 GLRSV
-1028 YGWVLYANSMSG
+1028 YGWVFYANLMSG

-1053 RAGGFRHKDDLTSN
+1053 RAGGFRHKDNLESEA
-1067 SVGHVSYYWTNMPSS
+1067 VGRVSYYWTNMPSS
-1082 TTATGDRDK
+1082 TTAAGNRDK
-1091 AYTPTFRI
+1091 AYTPTLRI
-1099 ERENIPT
+1099 DNGTIATT
-1106 VIMPIN
+1106 VMPLN
-1112 STVQSK
+1112 ATAQSK
-1118 SFAYGIRCIRDNVR
+1118 AFGYGIRCIRDNVR

>member
-90 LAWNKTNDEITGAEV
+90 LAWNRTNDEITGAEV
-105 VTTVMG
+105 VATVMG

-124 APQSGE
+124 KPQNGE

-143 TQAEGLVGQN
+143 NQAEGLVGQN
-153 MAAAQS
+153 MTAAQN
-159 TLKPRSAAGSTSAD
+159 TLKPRSAAGGTSAD

-282 PANWAFNYVLLRV
+282 PTNRAFNYVLLRV
-295 AETESGPMQYYCL
+295 AETESSPMQYYCL
-308 TYDQTEQGK
+308 TFDDTNQGTIAK
-317 ITAYRPFERGKH
+317 RNAFERGKH

-340 GYDNIDEALDN
+340 GYDNIEEALDN

-416 TLLNAARTA
+416 TLLTA
-425 PVATSIVQL
+425 DRSATVATELVQL

-472 GMWLRVKC
+472 GLWLRVKC

-494 TVHDVTGYQ
+494 TVHDVSGYQ

-535 KGGVGIS
+535 DGVGTS
-542 QPDWITV
+542 QPNWITV
-549 DKTSFPDGSGDFS
+549 EETSFPDGSGDFS

-577 NERLNGRPIV
+577 NERLNGRPLV
-587 GTSTEPGQDAIPSR
+587 GTSTEPNQDSSPR
-601 YDLSKD
+601 YDLSRD
-607 HNQSLL
+607 HSQGLE

-627 YYCIPYAYGNS
+627 YYRIPYAYGNS
-638 LIGECVYIENENT
+638 LIGECVYITDENT
-651 ISYNRDPKNEDGS
+651 TSYNRN
-664 NFTTTATRLGWFLDY
+664 TTTTTTWLSWFLDY

-690 KDLTLNDTHT
+690 KDLQYNDTHQ

-711 NGHPTRVGVL
+711 NGHPTRVDVL

-734 TKDPDCYIC
+734 TEHPDCYIC
-743 FDVPKNADLK
+743 FDVPKNTNLK
-753 TPMQGNVIFAAYD
+753 TPMQGNVVFAAYD
-766 HLDRIIWTWH
+766 HNDKIIWTWH
-776 IWITDYDPEEAPAV
+776 VWITDYDPEEAPAV
-790 QDTYSPYNPIRDCK
+790 QDTYSPYDPIKDCK
-804 ITNAAGQEFILQGQ
+804 ITNATGQEFILQGQ

-830 EARSAI
+830 EGRSAI
-836 VRITQASGLTREIT
+836 VRITQASGLTRDIT
-850 LEQPRVEIESSGNNP
+850 LEQPRIEIESSGNNP

-880 QNGSIVNKVVYDGNG
+880 QNGSIVNKTVYNKDGAP
-895 VVLANA
+895 LATP
-901 FQSSSVRYT
+901 FRTSSTLYT

-919 SFVCNENFSNWIVA
+919 SFVCGGSISNWIA
-933 ANGTVHNYCNL
+933 AASDGAAVNYCNL
-944 WNARLTGSSGITFRN
+944 WNAQLTGSSGSAI
-959 GIPEFDAAGYRSA
+959 GDGYKFA

-978 CPRGYRVPDPDV
+978 CPRGYRIPDPDV
-990 FTGTTV
+990 FTGMTY
-996 NGGTYTQPMGGNS
+996 NGRTYTQPLGSNS
-1009 QFGTVYN
+1009 YFGDIYN
-1016 SPFTDNS
+1016 SPITDNS
-1023 GPRSI
+1023 GLRSI
-1028 YGWVLYANSMSG
+1028 YGWVFYANPMSG

-1053 RAGGFRHKDDLTSN
+1053 RAGGFRHKDNLESEA
-1067 SVGHVSYYWTNMPSS
+1067 VGRVSYYWTNMPSS
-1082 TTATGDRDK
+1082 TTATGNRDK
-1091 AYTPTFRI
+1091 AYTPTLRI
-1099 ERENIPT
+1099 DNGTIATT
-1106 VIMPIN
+1106 VMPLN
-1112 STVQSK
+1112 ATAQSK
-1118 SFAYGIRCIRDNVR
+1118 AFGYGIRCIRDNVR

>member
-11 CAAQNVARRSP
+11 CAAQDVARRSP

-84 IENAVV
+84 IDNAVV
-90 LAWNKTNDEITGAEV
+90 LAWNRTNDEITGAEV
-105 VTTVMG
+105 VATVMG

-124 APQSGE
+124 APQNGE

-143 TQAEGLVGQN
+143 NQAEGLVGQN
-153 MAAAQS
+153 MAAAQN
-159 TLKPRSAAGSTSAD
+159 TLKPRSAAGGTSAD

-189 NVQVRMSFQCAKI
+189 NIQVRMSFQCAKI

-208 SLTQTG
+208 SLTQTD

-270 LYTYEAAQPANW
+270 LYTYEAAQPADW
-282 PANWAFNYVLLRV
+282 PENRAFNYVLLRV

-308 TYDQTEQGK
+308 TFDDTNQGTIAK
-317 ITAYRPFERGKH
+317 RNAFERGKH

-340 GYDNIDEALDN
+340 GYDNIEEALDN

-425 PVATSIVQL
+425 PVETSIVQL

-503 LGGSFSQRVSS
+503 IGGSFSQRVSS

-529 AGFVDK
+529 AGFVDTT
-535 KGGVGIS
+535 GVGTS
-542 QPDWITV
+542 QPNWITV

-577 NERLNGRPIV
+577 NERLNGRDIV
-587 GTSTEPGQDAIPSR
+587 GAYTGPGQDAISYTGGPSR
-601 YDLSKD
+601 YDLSRD
-607 HNQSLL
+607 HSQGLK

-638 LIGECVYIENENT
+638 LIGECLNITDENT
-651 ISYNRDPKNEDGS
+651 TSYNRG
-664 NFTTTATRLGWFLDY
+664 TTTTTTTTTWLSWFLDY

-690 KDLTLNDTHT
+690 QDLRYNDTHQ
-700 VAVTGTDAAHS
+700 VALTGTDAAHS
-711 NGHPTRVGVL
+711 NGYPSKVEVL

-726 NMISRMFF
+726 NMISNMFF
-734 TKDPDCYIC
+734 ATDPDCYIC
-743 FDVPKNADLK
+743 FDVPKNTDLK
-753 TPMQGNVIFAAYD
+753 TPMQGNVVFAAYD
-766 HLDRIIWTWH
+766 HNDKIIWTWH
-776 IWITDYDPEEAPAV
+776 VWITDYDPEKAPAV
-790 QDTYSPYNPIRDCK
+790 QDTYSPYAPIRDCK
-804 ITNAAGQEFILQGQ
+804 ITNVAGQEFILQGQ

-825 DVNVY
+825 DVDVY
-830 EARSAI
+830 EGRKAI
-836 VRITQASGLTREIT
+836 VRITQASGLTRDIT

-880 QNGSIVNKVVYDGNG
+880 QNGRVVNKTVYDKDG
-895 VVLANA
+895 APFA
-901 FQSSSVRYT
+901 TPFQTSSTLYT
-910 IGQAIQNPN
+910 IGQAIQNPH
-919 SFVCNENFSNWIVA
+919 SFVCGGSISNWIA
-933 ANGTVHNYCNL
+933 AASDGAAVNYCNL
-944 WNARLTGSSGITFRN
+944 WNAQLTGSSGYTI
-959 GIPEFDAAGYRSA
+959 GDGYKFA

-978 CPRGYRVPDPDV
+978 CPRGYRIPDPDV
-990 FTGTTV
+990 FTGMTYD
-996 NGGTYTQPMGGNS
+996 GRTYTQPLGSNS
-1009 QFGTVYN
+1009 YFGDIYN

-1023 GPRSI
+1023 GLRSI
-1028 YGWVLYANSMSG
+1028 YGWVFYANPMSG

-1053 RAGGFRHKDDLTSN
+1053 RAGGFRHKDNLESEA
-1067 SVGHVSYYWTNMPSS
+1067 VGRVSYYWTNMPSS
-1082 TTATGDRDK
+1082 TTATGNRDK
-1091 AYTPTFRI
+1091 AYTPTLRI
-1099 ERENIPT
+1099 DDGTIATT
-1106 VIMPIN
+1106 VMPLN
-1112 STVQSK
+1112 VTAQSK
-1118 SFAYGIRCIRDNVR
+1118 AFGYDIRCIRDNVR